1 MYIVYNIYIYT
12 YIIYNVYT
20 YICFFN
26 WNAKPLPIRVVKI
39 RDQWADDSVC
49 VFFGGDLGGDPILKP
64 PEFSWF
70 LLGKHRAKRRWI
82 FCWEKF
88 YPRKKKTSKPLKRR
102 TFGCCFVLIFSQG
115 EALGLM
121 FFLASLVAAQEN
133 DNRSTWMAQRPCFE
147 SLAFSVSLVV
157 VMLYSVTAIVYVD
170 IYIPHLLQHIMPS
183 YELCHQIVIQKVQ
196 VSSLHR
202 PLNSPCFFGQGRQC
216 TLPQNCLHQQ
226 PIRSTQVKWS
236 LAENPLRTWEPRA
249 PVRGTHG
256 THTTQQNPYGNGWE
270 LGLKFLGAYWWSSRQ

>member
-1 MYIVYNIYIYT
+1 M
-12 YIIYNVYT
+12 
-20 YICFFN
+20 
-26 WNAKPLPIRVVKI
+26 
-39 RDQWADDSVC
+39 D
-49 VFFGGDLGGDPILKP
+49 
-64 PEFSWF
+64 F
-70 LLGKHRAKRRWI
+70 LLGKI
-82 FCWEKF
+82 LS
-88 YPRKKKTSKPLKRR
+88 KKKKNEQ
-102 TFGCCFVLIFSQG
+102 TFEKTNPWLLFFFNIFTGRGIGVDVLFGLVGCCAF
-115 EALGLM
+115 LG
-121 FFLASLVAAQEN
+121 FWQEN

-157 VMLYSVTAIVYVD
+157 VMLYSVTAIVSLNLVD

-183 YELCHQIVIQKVQ
+183 YELFHQIVIQKVQ

-202 PLNSPCFFGQGRQC
+202 FVSPFLFRPSFRQGRQC

-249 PVRGTHG
+249 PVSGTHG

-270 LGLKFLGAYWWSSRQ
+270 LGVGVEVFGGLLMVIQAIRWKTRWDYWMIEGRMAS

>member
-1 MYIVYNIYIYT
+1 M
-12 YIIYNVYT
+12 
-20 YICFFN
+20 
-26 WNAKPLPIRVVKI
+26 
-39 RDQWADDSVC
+39 D
-49 VFFGGDLGGDPILKP
+49 
-64 PEFSWF
+64 F
-70 LLGKHRAKRRWI
+70 LLGKILSK
-82 FCWEKF
+82 
-88 YPRKKKTSKPLKRR
+88 KKKTSKPLKRR

-226 PIRSTQVKWS
+226 PIRSTQVK
-236 LAENPLRTWEPRA
+236 
-249 PVRGTHG
+249 
-256 THTTQQNPYGNGWE
+256 
-270 LGLKFLGAYWWSSRQ
+270 